1 MKSISHHPISKRK
14 RSQSPALFRLI
25 LVCTLFLSVFFHSTR
40 AAYASEV
47 SLIWDPVIH
56 PELGGYKMFYR
67 KQSQP
72 YDYTNPI
79 WVGTETTCTVDK
91 LEDQTNYCFV
101 VRAFDISGNE
111 SDDSNEVCW
120 SDSPGFNMPPDE
132 PLIISPYPG
141 QHECELTPVITTE
154 PFVDPDDDSHLSSRW
169 QISELP
175 SSSSLLLD
183 ARTIQ
188 HLTSL
193 SVPLMVL
200 DEYSTYYVRVQH
212 YDSHDADSGWSEWI
226 EFTTTATNKDL
237 DDNGIPDEQEVDYG
251 VDLNEDGVDD
261 VLQPEVIKS
270 VKSIDGTTVIG
281 IGKASESIQAIE
293 AVDIIDPA
301 TVMEDHNAPGD
312 ISVGLMA
319 YRLILD
325 QPGAVAKVTIYFS
338 DNVSTG
344 HRFYKYDSIRGWY
357 DYTHY
362 CTFGEQGKSVTV
374 ELKDGDYGDVD
385 GVANGIIM
393 DPSALV
399 IENRDS
405 GAVNSSCFIATAA
418 FGSYMEPNVKLL
430 RDFRD
435 KHLLNNAPG
444 KWFVKPYYRSGPQAA
459 DFIEVH
465 EYLKPA
471 VRLALM
477 PLVGFSYMFL
487 KGYWVLS
494 FPFVLGLVMLAVFHL
509 FKQHYST

>member
-1 MKSISHHPISKRK
+1 
-14 RSQSPALFRLI
+14 
-25 LVCTLFLSVFFHSTR
+25 VFFHSTR

-56 PELGGYKMFYR
+56 PELDGYKMFYR
-67 KQSQP
+67 KKSQP
-72 YDYTNPI
+72 YDYTNAI
-79 WVGTETTCTVDK
+79 WVGTETTYTVDK
-91 LEDQTNYCFV
+91 RENQTTYCFV
-101 VRAFDISGNE
+101 VRAFDTSGNE

-120 SDSPGFNMPPDE
+120 SDSPAFNMPPDE

-141 QHECELTPVITTE
+141 QHECEITPVITTE

-183 ARTIQ
+183 ARTIE

-226 EFTTTATNKDL
+226 EFTTAATNKDL

-261 VLQPEVIKS
+261 VLQPGVIKS
-270 VKSIDGTTVIG
+270 VESIDGTTVIG

-374 ELKDGDYGDVD
+374 ELKDGAYGDVD
-385 GVANGIIM
+385 GVANGIIV

-399 IENRDS
+399 IENRDYGIIVDPSALVIENIDS

-418 FGSYMEPNVKLL
+418 FSSYMDPQAKLL
-430 RDFRD
+430 RGFRGEY
-435 KHLLNNAPG
+435 LLGKTPG
-444 KWFVKPYYRSGPQAA
+444 KWLVNQHYRYGPHAA
-459 DFIEVH
+459 EYIQKH
-465 EYLKPA
+465 EWLKPA
-471 VRLALM
+471 VGLALM
-477 PLVGFSYMFL
+477 PLVGFSYLLL

-494 FPFVLGLVMLAVFHL
+494 IPAGLFLVILILACYRIKRKL
-509 FKQHYST
+509 AAGSNLLLI